1 MTPALVIATYYL
13 TFELALPSSILR
25 ITRWDVDMLCTVVA
39 RSPCRFG
46 NGSVTI
52 EALMSDGS
60 YACFT
65 LKRVPTVGIIS
76 EAVLVMGAQ

>member
-1 MTPALVIATYYL
+1 MTSALVIVTHYL
-13 TFELALPSSILR
+13 TFEHALPSSILR

>member
-1 MTPALVIATYYL
+1 MTSALVIVTHYL
-13 TFELALPSSILR
+13 TFEHALPSSILR

-52 EALMSDGS
+52 ELRINDGS
-60 YACFT
+60 HACFT
-65 LKRVPTVGIIS
+65 LKRVPTDGIIS
-76 EAVLVMGAQ
+76 DVVLVMGAQ